1 MQISISNLILQSIR
15 LPEKRLESELVKEL
29 VLKLIST
36 KITLNDVNISAFH
49 CC

>member
-1 MQISISNLILQSIR
+1 MQISISKLILQSIR

-29 VLKLIST
+29 VLKLILT